1 MAALSKAKIILGP
14 PGTGKTTTLMNI
26 VESLLEKG
34 VKPDEIGFISFTK
47 KATAEARDK
56 ARLRFGFSVD
66 DMPYFRTIHSLAFR
80 QLGLSRQQVM
90 QHSHYQELADEIGVE
105 ITGRNQGE
113 DGTMT
118 GMAHGDKLKFL
129 EGMSRIRCVPLK
141 QQWEEQADDDIG
153 WFELDHFARSLKEYK
168 DESGLIDYTDMLENM
183 RVGGYCPKL
192 KALLVDEAQ
201 DLSRLQWQVVERLMQ
216 YADETYIA
224 GDDDQAIFRWAGAD
238 VDHFIGLD
246 GDVRVLDQ
254 SYRIPAVVH
263 DLSAGI
269 IGRVSRRREKD
280 FRPAAHQGSINY
292 HNDIEHVDLREGNW
306 LLLARNVYM
315 LKELVDL
322 CHREG
327 FAYECQGFSPRKSEA
342 LTAIRAWER
351 LRKGDP
357 ISPDLAKIVYA
368 HMSKK
373 MIEHGFKEL
382 RQVTEEAVTMEILKA
397 KYGLKTTAIWHTS
410 LDRISDE
417 EKEYF
422 LAALRQGESLSGEP
436 RIQIS
441 TIHGSKGGEADNVL
455 LLTDMS
461 PKTYNSYQ
469 ENEDDESRVFYVA
482 ATRAKK
488 NLHIITPR
496 TSRHFQL

>member
-1 MAALSKAKIILGP
+1 M
-14 PGTGKTTTLMNI
+14 
-26 VESLLEKG
+26 
-34 VKPDEIGFISFTK
+34 
-47 KATAEARDK
+47 
-56 ARLRFGFSVD
+56 
-66 DMPYFRTIHSLAFR
+66 
-80 QLGLSRQQVM
+80 
-90 QHSHYQELADEIGVE
+90 
-105 ITGRNQGE
+105 
-113 DGTMT
+113 
-118 GMAHGDKLKFL
+118 
-129 EGMSRIRCVPLK
+129 K

-183 RVGGYCPKL
+183 RVGGFCPKL

-238 VDHFIGLD
+238 VDHFIGLE
-246 GDVRVLDQ
+246 GDVRILDQ

-269 IGRVSRRREKD
+269 INRVSRRREKN
-280 FRPAAHQGSINY
+280 FKPAAHTGQINY
-292 HNDIEHVDLREGNW
+292 HNDLEHVDLREGKW

-382 RQVTEEAVTMEILKA
+382 RQMTEEAVTMEILKA

-422 LAALRQGESLSGEP
+422 LAALRQGESLTGEP

>member
-1 MAALSKAKIILGP
+1 MKPKLILGP

-26 VESLLEKG
+26 VESLIEQG

-56 ARLRFGFSVD
+56 ARSRFGFSAD
-66 DMPYFRTIHSLAFR
+66 DMPYFRTIHSLSFR

-105 ITGRNQGE
+105 ITGRQNTE
-113 DGTMT
+113 DGTLT
-118 GMAHGDKLKFL
+118 GMSKGDKLRFL
-129 EGMSRIRCVPLK
+129 EGMARIRCVPLK
-141 QQWEEQADDDIG
+141 QQWEEAADDDIG
-153 WFELDHFARSLKEYK
+153 WFELDHFARSLMEYK
-168 DESGLIDYTDMLENM
+168 NEMGLIDYTDMLEQM
-183 RVGGYCPKL
+183 RTTGFCPKL

-201 DLSRLQWQVVERLMQ
+201 DLSKLQWQVVERLMK
-216 YADETYIA
+216 YAEQVYIA

-246 GDVRVLDQ
+246 ADVSILDQ
-254 SYRIPAVVH
+254 SYRIPSVVH

-269 IGRVSRRREKD
+269 ISRVSRRREKD
-280 FRPAAHQGSINY
+280 FRPAAHQGSISY
-292 HNDIEHVDLREGNW
+292 HNTVDHIDMGSGTW

-327 FAYECQGFSPRKSEA
+327 YSYECQGVSPRKSEA

-351 LRKGDP
+351 LRKGET
-357 ISPDLAKIVYA
+357 ISPELAKIIYS
-368 HMSKK
+368 HMSKR

-382 RQVTEEAVTMEILKA
+382 RQVTDQELTLELLVS
-397 KYGLKTTAIWHTS
+397 KYGLKTRAIWHQA

-422 LAALRQGESLSGEP
+422 LAALRQGESLTGEP
-436 RIQIS
+436 RIYIS

-461 PKTYNSYQ
+461 PKTYTSYQ
-469 ENEDDESRVFYVA
+469 ENQDDEARVFYVA

-488 NLHIITPR
+488 NLHIIMPR
-496 TSRHFQL
+496 TQRYFDL